1 MLIHDRIL
9 VAVLRPP
16 PPTRPWEAAISSPD
30 FLAKTRATMARM
42 MGQTIHEVMASTKP
56 TMAFVD
62 VVGAGA

>member
-1 MLIHDRIL
+1 
-9 VAVLRPP
+9 
-16 PPTRPWEAAISSPD
+16 
-30 FLAKTRATMARM
+30 MARM